1 MSEKI
6 VRERIKE
13 LMSKYELI
21 NDDFSD
27 EIDSITFI
35 SLTVDIEDEF
45 DIVIEEEKLIIS
57 EFANLDS
64 IAEYVFERR
73 SRVI

>member
-6 VRERIKE
+6 VREKIKA

-21 NDDFSD
+21 NDDFSE

-64 IAEYVFERR
+64 IAEYVLERR